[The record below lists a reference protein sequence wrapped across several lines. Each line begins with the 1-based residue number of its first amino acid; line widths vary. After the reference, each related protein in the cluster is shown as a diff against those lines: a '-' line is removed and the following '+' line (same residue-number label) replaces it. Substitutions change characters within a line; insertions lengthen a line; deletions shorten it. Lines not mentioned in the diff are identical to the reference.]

1 MDYIFAFDVSEQA
14 TRTGVLADA
23 CASLLQMLYGRT
35 LEDGATLDPYFPP
48 KSKIGIL
55 TFDSSIHFHDL
66 SVRYIYTVPTFL

>member
-14 TRTGVLADA
+14 TRTGILADA

-35 LEDGATLDPYFPP
+35 LEDGTTLHPYFPP
-48 KSKIGIL
+48 KSKIGIV

-66 SVRYIYTVPTFL
+66 SVRSLHVDPTTL